1 MIDYLEENKRLQ
13 DEATANK
20 LEAIM
25 LQDQM
30 NEWIKCCDMF
40 FHVAGKSHDES
51 WNQFIKAAKFYQT
64 LKEQHMAMT

>member
-1 MIDYLEENKRLQ
+1 MTDYLEEIERLQ
-13 DEATANK
+13 HEATANK
-20 LEAIM
+20 LEALM

-51 WNQFIKAAKFYQT
+51 WEQFTKAADVYQR
-64 LKEQHMAMT
+64 LKVQHMATT